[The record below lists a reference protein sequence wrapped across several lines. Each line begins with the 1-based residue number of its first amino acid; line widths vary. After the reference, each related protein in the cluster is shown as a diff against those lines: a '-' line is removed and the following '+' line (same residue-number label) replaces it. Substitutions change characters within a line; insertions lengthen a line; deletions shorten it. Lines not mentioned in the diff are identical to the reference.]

1 MLRPTE
7 MSTIEASLLKT
18 IQVVNVLFTSFNLIL
33 RINNCVKMF
42 FNILARKCPL
52 FNNLLHINVTT
63 LYLLYNVSKILRRQT
78 LYRMIFYDHAQHR
91 NLILISM

>member
-1 MLRPTE
+1 MLRRTE

-42 FNILARKCPL
+42 FI
-52 FNNLLHINVTT
+52 
-63 LYLLYNVSKILRRQT
+63 
-78 LYRMIFYDHAQHR
+78 
-91 NLILISM
+91 